1 MNTKSIQPPPLAAD
15 PSLKKSTASADDIV
29 IVPNPENSS
38 KLNESAVVMTESDKV
53 ASSLIQVL
61 NPPSPTSDASDIS
74 LNSNN
79 NNDGTLNTSLLIDDK
94 STNHLI
100 MIDEYSEEEIHS
112 DDGDNNSNT
121 MLGKR
126 APIATAE
133 DLQSLQKVEG

>member
-1 MNTKSIQPPPLAAD
+1 
-15 PSLKKSTASADDIV
+15 
-29 IVPNPENSS
+29 
-38 KLNESAVVMTESDKV
+38 
-53 ASSLIQVL
+53 
-61 NPPSPTSDASDIS
+61 
-74 LNSNN
+74 
-79 NNDGTLNTSLLIDDK
+79 
-94 STNHLI
+94 